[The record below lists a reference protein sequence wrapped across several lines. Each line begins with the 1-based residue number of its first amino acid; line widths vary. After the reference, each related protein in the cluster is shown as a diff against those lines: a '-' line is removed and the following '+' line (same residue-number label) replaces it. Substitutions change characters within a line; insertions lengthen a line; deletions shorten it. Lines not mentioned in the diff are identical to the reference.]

1 MTSERS
7 VGSCSHNSAV
17 KILCGKGWLQAAQ
30 HPHERRG
37 AQTFHI
43 NGKIGYSQELKSNCI
58 WDFKWLKCVSIQ
70 SYINTISFRTS
81 RHNPRKPDARAL
93 GRQRRS
99 LRTPAPDTEPL
110 GLYTG
115 AGKGIFTVLVRH
127 PGIVDLQQVQQNPLA
142 EYCEVY
148 VTSAGGVVCGMNM
161 NDSSINSGSWRVRT
175 ANTDQKLYFAIRNN
189 VTLDISQ
196 QGQKYPLVIQHG
208 NGQPQ
213 LFIGIHVRN
222 IELTG

>member
-7 VGSCSHNSAV
+7 VGSCSHNYAV

-110 GLYTG
+110 GLYTRREG
-115 AGKGIFTVLVRH
+115 NLHCPCQTPRNCRSSASPAKSTGRILRSLCDFSRRGCMWH
-127 PGIVDLQQVQQNPLA
+127 
-142 EYCEVY
+142 EYEWL
-148 VTSAGGVVCGMNM
+148 
-161 NDSSINSGSWRVRT
+161 INKLWFMKSTYCKHWSKVILC
-175 ANTDQKLYFAIRNN
+175 NQK
-189 VTLDISQ
+189 
-196 QGQKYPLVIQHG
+196 
-208 NGQPQ
+208 
-213 LFIGIHVRN
+213 
-222 IELTG
+222 